1 MKREI
6 EKPFKRTIRV
16 LSNCWVRCDFLCFTT
31 RLLAWSS
38 QPPVTKVSDGFN
50 CPCTWG
56 IHRTF
61 EILWPTYSATVSPT
75 FAIAKDFLCTWRA
88 NYRLRSSSPL
98 SSYIQTRLNYMK
110 KILLKLYL
118 GTARHRRLRRVFKM
132 ASFEKA
138 KKSYQRFHKERGQ
151 VREEKTILCDKLV
164 FNRRQYNMEREFDKQ
179 SSIKTKSIRK
189 LSNFNFQWTNK
200 TLYPNNLNNIAFF
213 FTLFNGNRY
222 L

>member
-38 QPPVTKVSDGFN
+38 QPPVTKVSDGFS

-110 KILLKLYL
+110 KILLKLHL
-118 GTARHRRLRRVFKM
+118 GTTRHRRLRRVFKM

-151 VREEKTILCDKLV
+151 VREEKTTLSDKLV

-179 SSIKTKSIRK
+179 SSI
-189 LSNFNFQWTNK
+189 
-200 TLYPNNLNNIAFF
+200 TL
-213 FTLFNGNRY
+213 RY
-222 L
+222 YD

>member
-6 EKPFKRTIRV
+6 AKPFKRTIRV

-98 SSYIQTRLNYMK
+98 SSYIQTKLNYMK

-118 GTARHRRLRRVFKM
+118 GTTRHRRLRRVFKM

-151 VREEKTILCDKLV
+151 VREEKTTLMINLFLTGGSIIMSE
-164 FNRRQYNMEREFDKQ
+164 NSINSQELRRNP
-179 SSIKTKSIRK
+179 SGNWVISIFSGQIKPC
-189 LSNFNFQWTNK
+189 
-200 TLYPNNLNNIAFF
+200 TLII
-213 FTLFNGNRY
+213 
-222 L
+222 

>member
-6 EKPFKRTIRV
+6 AKPFKRTIRV

-98 SSYIQTRLNYMK
+98 SSHIQTRLYYMNQ
-110 KILLKLYL
+110 ILLKLYL
-118 GTARHRRLRRVFKM
+118 GTARHRRLRRFFNM

-164 FNRRQYNMEREFDKQ
+164 FNKRQYNIEREFDKQ
-179 SSIKTKSIRK
+179 SRIKTKSIRK

-200 TLYPNNLNNIAFF
+200 TLYPNNLNSIAFF
-213 FTLFNGNRY
+213 FTFFNGYRY
-222 L
+222 H

>member
-110 KILLKLYL
+110 KILLKLHL

-151 VREEKTILCDKLV
+151 VREEKTTLMINLFLTGGSIIMSE
-164 FNRRQYNMEREFDKQ
+164 NSINSQELRRNP
-179 SSIKTKSIRK
+179 SGNWVISIFSGQIKPC
-189 LSNFNFQWTNK
+189 
-200 TLYPNNLNNIAFF
+200 TLII
-213 FTLFNGNRY
+213 
-222 L
+222 

>member
-6 EKPFKRTIRV
+6 AKPFKRTIRV

-110 KILLKLYL
+110 KIPLKLHL
-118 GTARHRRLRRVFKM
+118 GTTGHRRLRTVFKM

-138 KKSYQRFHKERGQ
+138 KKRGQ
-151 VREEKTILCDKLV
+151 NPPLPVPC
-164 FNRRQYNMEREFDKQ
+164 
-179 SSIKTKSIRK
+179 
-189 LSNFNFQWTNK
+189 
-200 TLYPNNLNNIAFF
+200 IAFPVPTPF
-213 FTLFNGNRY
+213 SLADCKILNIYDKFY
-222 L
+222 HCCIISP

>member
-6 EKPFKRTIRV
+6 EKPLKRTIRV
-16 LSNCWVRCDFLCFTT
+16 LSNCWVRCDFPCFTT

-98 SSYIQTRLNYMK
+98 SSHIQTRLNYMK
-110 KILLKLYL
+110 YLPSSNYISGPLDIAGSEGFSRWRPLRKLKSPIRDFT
-118 GTARHRRLRRVFKM
+118 GKEDRLVK
-132 ASFEKA
+132 
-138 KKSYQRFHKERGQ
+138 
-151 VREEKTILCDKLV
+151 
-164 FNRRQYNMEREFDKQ
+164 RRQIYVIN
-179 SSIKTKSIRK
+179 
-189 LSNFNFQWTNK
+189 
-200 TLYPNNLNNIAFF
+200 
-213 FTLFNGNRY
+213 
-222 L
+222 